1 MSIMTIKKT
10 LVIGIIALFIGMSFS
25 PVSSV
30 ATEEKETMIPVQI
43 GSLALDGTLGAQT
56 ISLSRA
62 ELDTLLEFMESF
74 KRPGQRLDALVEF
87 IRSLIGRDRSSK
99 ILDVEI
105 LGKLPGNP
113 IVSFGEGRQYLTR
126 YHGQFQFKKLISAW
140 HYPNNAGA
148 TIIWGDGILSP
159 PTQVL
164 LQRQLGIMIG
174 FVGIYLYIP
183 PISAENINSRTLFL
197 GSAMVARGISI

>member
-1 MSIMTIKKT
+1 MTIKKT

-43 GSLALDGTLGAQT
+43 GSLFMDGTLGAQT
-56 ISLSRA
+56 ILLSRA
-62 ELDTLLEFMESF
+62 ELATLQEFMESF
-74 KRPGQRLDALVEF
+74 KRPGQRPDVLINFL
-87 IRSLIGRDRSSK
+87 RSLIGRDRSSGLLDLG
-99 ILDVEI
+99 ILS
-105 LGKLPGNP
+105 KLPGNP

-126 YHGQFQFKKLISAW
+126 YHGQFQFKKLITAW

-148 TIIWGDGILSP
+148 TIIWGDGLLSP

-164 LQRQLGIMIG
+164 LQRQIGIMIG

-183 PISAENINSRTLFL
+183 PISAENVNSRTLFV
-197 GSAMVARGISI
+197 GSAMYARGLSI